1 MTHAEQF
8 LADVEAFLTRSGMK
22 ATAFGTAAVSDPSF
36 VPDLRNGRKPNLG
49 LVDKVHA
56 FIAAYDAPPSAP
68 ADEAEPASEQQHQQA
83 DS

>member
-8 LADVEAFLTRSGMK
+8 LADIEAFLTRSGMS
-22 ATAFGTAAVSDPSF
+22 ATAFGTAALNDPSF

-56 FIAAYDAPPSAP
+56 FIRLQDAPAP
-68 ADEAEPASEQQHQQA
+68 EKVES
-83 DS
+83 

>member
-8 LADVEAFLTRSGMK
+8 LSDIEAFLTRSGMT
-22 ATAFGTAAVSDPSF
+22 ATAFGMAALNDPSF

-56 FIAAYDAPPSAP
+56 FIRAHEAP
-68 ADEAEPASEQQHQQA
+68 AKQPEPVQS
-83 DS
+83 